1 MTVKF
6 YDGREITAT
15 MEMLNEI
22 SIIYDYAADFC
33 REKGYDAY
41 EEAYRNKSNEIY
53 DALYNIG
60 YYDEL

>member
-15 MEMLNEI
+15 MAMLNEI

-41 EEAYRNKSNEIY
+41 EETYRNKSNEIY
-53 DALYNIG
+53 DALDNIG

>member
-33 REKGYDAY
+33 GEKGYDAY